1 MAGLEPLYA
10 WARAAVS
17 CPQDALICGVHWELV
32 RHGYRCLGAG
42 DQPGPDERKSELL
55 PAGWEANKEVY
66 TLRYKSTDDAHELL
80 LKAIMVEDSMIL
92 NVMDRSSQKVADVT
106 LAVADYVNPEHLDDF
121 HKVYKNTEELRT
133 RIASGI
139 IAPLKTPAEKAKK
152 EPEVEKKDP
161 GLPRDY
167 DPLRVPPRQPAGMR
181 APSWPSPLNP
191 FAVGGEDL
199 DPFGGRSG
207 GMIVDPLRSGCPQP
221 SIDPSSGIPGRL
233 PPGAV
238 PPGARFDP
246 FGPLGA
252 GRSGPDPDH
261 LPPPGYD
268 DMFM

>member
-10 WARAAVS
+10 WARAAIS
-17 CPQDALICGVHWELV
+17 RPQDALLCGIHWELV

-55 PAGWEANKEVY
+55 PTGWQANKELY
-66 TLRYKSTDDAHELL
+66 TLRYKSTDDSRELL

-106 LAVADYVNPEHLDDF
+106 LTVADYINPEHLDDF
-121 HKVYKNTEELRT
+121 HKVYKNTEELKT
-133 RIASGI
+133 RIVSGI
-139 IAPLKTPAEKAKK
+139 IAPFGAPTEKAKK
-152 EPEVEKKDP
+152 EPEAEKKDP
-161 GLPRDY
+161 AFPRDY
-167 DPLRVPPRQPAGMR
+167 DPLRVPPRQPAGAR
-181 APSWPSPLNP
+181 EPSWPSPMGP

-207 GMIVDPLRSGCPQP
+207 GMVADPLRSGFPRP
-221 SIDPSSGIPGRL
+221 GIDPSSGLPSRL

-252 GRSGPDPDH
+252 NTPGPNPDH
-261 LPPPGYD
+261 LPPPGYE

>member
-1 MAGLEPLYA
+1 
-10 WARAAVS
+10 
-17 CPQDALICGVHWELV
+17 
-32 RHGYRCLGAG
+32 
-42 DQPGPDERKSELL
+42 QPGPDERKSELL

-92 NVMDRSSQKVADVT
+92 NVMDRGSQKVADVT
-106 LAVADYVNPEHLDDF
+106 LAVADYINPEHLDDF

-139 IAPLKTPAEKAKK
+139 LAPLGAPTEKAKK
-152 EPEVEKKDP
+152 EPESKKD
-161 GLPRDY
+161 LQRDD
-167 DPLRVPPRQPAGMR
+167 DPLRIPPPQPAGTR
-181 APSWPSPLNP
+181 PPSWPSAVNP

-199 DPFGGRSG
+199 DPLGGRSG
-207 GMIVDPLRSGCPQP
+207 GMIVDPLRSGFRQP
-221 SIDPSSGIPGRL
+221 GIDPSSGIPGRL

-246 FGPLGA
+246 FSPLGP
-252 GRSGPDPDH
+252 RRPGPDPDH

>member
-17 CPQDALICGVHWELV
+17 RPQDALICAVHWELV
-32 RHGYRCLGAG
+32 RHGYCCLGLG
-42 DQPGPDERKSELL
+42 DQPSPEERKSELL

-66 TLRYKSTDDAHELL
+66 TLRYKARDDAQELL

-92 NVMDRSSQKVADVT
+92 NAMDCSSQKVADVT
-106 LAVADYVNPEHLDDF
+106 LAVADYINPEHLDDF
-121 HKVYKNTEELRT
+121 HKLYKNTEELRT

-139 IAPLKTPAEKAKK
+139 IAPLGAPAEKARK
-152 EPEVEKKDP
+152 ELEAERKDP
-161 GLPRDY
+161 DLLQDSAA
-167 DPLRVPPRQPAGMR
+167 LRVPPRQPAGSR
-181 APSWPSPLNP
+181 APSWPSPLSP
-191 FAVGGEDL
+191 FAVGGADL
-199 DPFGGRSG
+199 DPLGRHTG
-207 GMIVDPLRSGCPQP
+207 GMIMDPLHSRFPQP
-221 SIDPSSGIPGRL
+221 APGPAAGIPGRL

-252 GRSGPDPDH
+252 GRAGPDPDH

>member
-10 WARAAVS
+10 WARPAIS
-17 CPQDALICGVHWELV
+17 RPQDALVCGIHWELI

-66 TLRYKSTDDAHELL
+66 TLRYKSTDDALGGMFCARDILGLSVPSPWLL
-80 LKAIMVEDSMIL
+80 QPVQHPMSGAMPTPPLCLPSPCC
-92 NVMDRSSQKVADVT
+92 R
-106 LAVADYVNPEHLDDF
+106 
-121 HKVYKNTEELRT
+121 VYKNTKELST
-133 RIASGI
+133 RITSGI
-139 IAPLKTPAEKAKK
+139 IAPLGPPAGRARK
-152 EPEVEKKDP
+152 EPESKEDVHWDE
-161 GLPRDY
+161 
-167 DPLRVPPRQPAGMR
+167 DPLRLPPRQPMGTR
-181 APSWPSPLNP
+181 APTRPSPLSP

-207 GMIVDPLRSGCPQP
+207 GMIVDPLHSGIPQP
-221 SIDPSSGIPGRL
+221 GIDPSSGIPGRL

-246 FGPLGA
+246 FGPLGV
-252 GRSGPDPDH
+252 GRPGPDPDH